1 MHSLFAKRK
10 VELTGVVSV
19 VVCLIVISGCDVPID
34 AFEPNRL
41 LVKRLELG
49 EKIDLEPASDDVR
62 TILVELFG
70 SPDEPLWPEFLIA
83 DPSLARLV
91 SPVRLRRAAGAVRSD
106 EAGEHSGLYRE
117 HCILCHG
124 VAGNG
129 LGATS
134 RLLNPYP
141 RDFRLGKFKF
151 KSTPAGSRPTR
162 ADLSR
167 ILGAGIAGTSMPA
180 FRLLPEDDIQA
191 LVDYVIYLS
200 IRGEV
205 ERALLLRATYD
216 LDLDDGQRLIDFELG
231 QTDSAEF
238 QAQWQEVQAIVV
250 KIAANWATAEEKQ
263 LANVAP
269 PTDFPIVG
277 DELVDDAARQQLT
290 ASISRGRE
298 LFQGK
303 VANCASCHGLEG
315 AGDGVV
321 NDYDDW
327 TKDWT
332 TSIGLDPSD
341 KQQLMPLLKLGAL
354 KPRHILPR
362 NLQSGVFRGGSRPQD
377 LYTRIVRGIEGTPM
391 PAAPLQ
397 PEIST
402 GLSEQDIWDLVNFLL
417 SLPNNFARLS
427 ESSVG
432 TESSVSSK
440 SNVRTAQ
447 LVQARSRLGESSDDE
462 SSDVDSSD
470 DESSDVGLLSLGAAH
485 VNP

>member
-1 MHSLFAKRK
+1 MQRFFAKRK
-10 VELTGVVSV
+10 TELTGVVSV
-19 VVCLIVISGCDVPID
+19 ALCLIGLSGCDVPID
-34 AFEPNRL
+34 AFEPNRVL
-41 LVKRLELG
+41 AKRLELG
-49 EKIDLEPASDDVR
+49 EKINLEPASDDVR
-62 TILVELFG
+62 AILVELFG
-70 SPDEPLWPEFLIA
+70 SPDEPLWPAFLTA
-83 DPSLARLV
+83 DPSLAKLV
-91 SPVRLRRAAGAVRSD
+91 SPARLRRAAGAVRSD
-106 EAGEHSGLYRE
+106 EVGEHYGLYRE

-167 ILGAGIAGTSMPA
+167 ILNAGIAGTSMPA
-180 FRLLPEDDIQA
+180 FHLLPEDDIQA
-191 LVDYVIYLS
+191 LVDYVIYLA

-205 ERALLLRATYD
+205 ERALLLRAAYD
-216 LDLDDGQRLIDFELG
+216 LDLDDGQRLVDFELR

-238 QAQWQEVQAIVV
+238 QSQWQEVQVV
-250 KIAANWATAEEKQ
+250 VAKIAANWATAEEKQ

-269 PTDFPIVG
+269 PADFPIVG
-277 DELVDDAARQQLT
+277 DELVDDAAQQRLT

-341 KQQLMPLLKLGAL
+341 KQQLKPLLELGAL

-362 NLQSGVFRGGSRPQD
+362 NLQTGVFRGGSLPQD

-397 PEIST
+397 PEIAT
-402 GLSEQDIWDLVNFLL
+402 GLSQQDVWDLVNYLL
-417 SLPNNFARLS
+417 SLSNNVARLA
-427 ESSVG
+427 
-432 TESSVSSK
+432 ESSVSFESSLRPQSK
-440 SNVRTAQ
+440 VRIAQ
-447 LVQARSRLGESSDDE
+447 LIQAGSRLGESSD
-462 SSDVDSSD
+462 VG
-470 DESSDVGLLSLGAAH
+470 SSDVGLLSQGATH
-485 VNP
+485 VNH